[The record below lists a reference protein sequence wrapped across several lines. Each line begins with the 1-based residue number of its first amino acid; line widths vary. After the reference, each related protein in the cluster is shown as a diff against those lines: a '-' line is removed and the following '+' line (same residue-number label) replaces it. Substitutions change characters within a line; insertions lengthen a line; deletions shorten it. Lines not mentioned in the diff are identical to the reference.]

1 MATVAKVIYY
11 NKMIDRAIADRRYC
25 TAQKY
30 MLLLHKLEHK
40 DRIAVGAYRLR

>member
-1 MATVAKVIYY
+1 MATVERIIRY

-40 DRIAVGAYRLR
+40 DRIEVGGYRYH